1 MGNPSGRI
9 SPAGGGVILSRLL
22 SLDADLSKKL
32 RVAERPGLL
41 RTLASFLAHS
51 GDSWFWLIGLVLV
64 GWLGNDFWKER
75 AIILGIG
82 IIVTAAL
89 VMGIKFTV
97 RRQRPAGEWGEIYRK
112 TDPHSFP
119 SGHAARAGM
128 LAVLGTGLGPLGF
141 AVVLLIWAPLVAL
154 ARVAMGVHFLL
165 DILAG
170 MVFGMLM
177 GGSIL
182 LAHWI
187 FF

>member
-1 MGNPSGRI
+1 M
-9 SPAGGGVILSRLL
+9 ILSRLL
-22 SLDADLSKKL
+22 SLDAELSKKF
-32 RVAERPGLL
+32 RVAEKPGVL

-51 GDSWFWLIGLVLV
+51 GDSWFWLIGLAFV

-75 AIILGIG
+75 AIIFGIG
-82 IIVTAAL
+82 IIVTAVF

-128 LAVLGTGLGPLGF
+128 LAVLGMGLGPLGW
-141 AVVLLIWAPLVAL
+141 AVALLIWAPLVAL
-154 ARVAMGVHFLL
+154 ARVTMGVHFLL

-177 GGSIL
+177 GSGIL
-182 LAHWI
+182 IVHWI